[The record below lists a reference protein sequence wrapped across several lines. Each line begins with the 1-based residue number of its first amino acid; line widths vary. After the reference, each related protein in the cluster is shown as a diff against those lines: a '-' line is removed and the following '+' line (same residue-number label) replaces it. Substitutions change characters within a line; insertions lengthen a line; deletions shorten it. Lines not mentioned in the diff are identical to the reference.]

1 MERDRVNNCCHM
13 CEKRTMVCHST
24 CNDYKA
30 LMEQKAAEK
39 AARKRELEL
48 ECYFALKGAKINQA
62 KILYKKRQGDR

>member
-13 CEKRTMVCHST
+13 CEKRTMTCHST
-24 CNDYKA
+24 CKDYKA

-48 ECYFALKGAKINQA
+48 EHYFALKGAKINQA
-62 KILYKKRQGDR
+62 KIMYKKRQGDR